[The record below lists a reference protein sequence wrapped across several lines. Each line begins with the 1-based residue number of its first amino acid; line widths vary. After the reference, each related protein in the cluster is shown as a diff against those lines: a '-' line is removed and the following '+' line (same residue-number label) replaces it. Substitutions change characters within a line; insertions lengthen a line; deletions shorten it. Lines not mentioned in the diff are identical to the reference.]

1 LLLLLNDGQ
10 QVHFVSAPNCR
21 SHVQSLS
28 TPLRCLQ
35 VLRVG
40 KGDVCLT
47 LTSGGCNAIN
57 MCLQGASSVTAVDC
71 NPAQSA
77 LLELK
82 ATAIRCRSWDIPSP
96 HARECVQAH
105 CFPLVRQQ
113 QQQQA
118 LPG

>member
-1 LLLLLNDGQ
+1 MDRCIALVRGTARPPTGANNKSACPLLLLLNDGQ
-10 QVHFVSAPNCR
+10 QVHFVTAPDCR

-40 KGDVCLT
+40 KGDMCLT

-77 LLELK
+77 LLDLK
-82 ATAIRCRSWDIPSP
+82 AAAIRCRSWDIP
-96 HARECVQAH
+96 
-105 CFPLVRQQ
+105 
-113 QQQQA
+113 
-118 LPG
+118 